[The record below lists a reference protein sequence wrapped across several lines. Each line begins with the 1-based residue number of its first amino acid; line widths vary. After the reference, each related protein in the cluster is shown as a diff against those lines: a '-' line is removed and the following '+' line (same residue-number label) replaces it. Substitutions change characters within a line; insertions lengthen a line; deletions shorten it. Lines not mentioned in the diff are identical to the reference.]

1 MYARSSRRT
10 GYRNGSYA
18 RDLVTAS
25 GVLAKIWVPRDRVG
39 QYQSQVFER
48 FQRYEPEVSQAIAA
62 MFFAGVSQG
71 PVAEVTQPLLGAPPC
86 ITDLFN
92 RISRFT
98 PSLAGM
104 A

>member
-48 FQRYEPEVSQAIAA
+48 FQRYEPEVS
-62 MFFAGVSQG
+62 
-71 PVAEVTQPLLGAPPC
+71 
-86 ITDLFN
+86 
-92 RISRFT
+92 
-98 PSLAGM
+98 
-104 A
+104 